1 MHLWDRVHGSL
12 AGTPVKPLRDG
23 NAAKLYGFR
32 YRNGGLKGRVRIT
45 EL

>member
-1 MHLWDRVHGSL
+1 MIIDAYVHLWAKVHGSL
-12 AGTPVKPLRDG
+12 AG

-32 YRNGGLKGRVRIT
+32 YRKGGLKGRVRIT